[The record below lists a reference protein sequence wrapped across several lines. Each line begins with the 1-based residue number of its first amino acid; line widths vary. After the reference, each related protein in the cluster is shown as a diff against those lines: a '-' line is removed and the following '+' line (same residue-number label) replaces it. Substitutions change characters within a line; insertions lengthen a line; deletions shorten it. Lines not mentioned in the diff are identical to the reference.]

1 MDKDFEKLIRNKRKR
16 KISVCIVILLIV
28 LTTLFSF
35 KTENGKEKKKS
46 EVTLEIRCDELIDNP
61 EKMTKPELWQ
71 YIPENGIILEET
83 KCTIE
88 TGETVFDVL
97 NRVCKEK
104 DIQIEYSYTAGYD
117 SYYVEGIQYLY
128 EFDAGKRSGWI
139 YLVDGKNTNYGCS
152 QYKLKGGEKIVWE
165 YVCDYK

>member
-16 KISVCIVILLIV
+16 KISVCIVILLII
-28 LTTLFSF
+28 LTILFSF
-35 KTENGKEKKKS
+35 KMENGKEKKKS
-46 EVTLEIRCDELIDNP
+46 EVTLEIRCDELTDNP
-61 EKMTKPELWQ
+61 KKMTKPELWQ
-71 YIPENGIILEET
+71 YIPESGIILKET

-88 TGETVFDVL
+88 EGETVFDVL
-97 NRVCKEK
+97 DRVCKEK

>member
-16 KISVCIVILLIV
+16 KISVCIVILFIV

-35 KTENGKEKKKS
+35 NTENGKEKKKS
-46 EVTLEIRCDELIDNP
+46 EVTLKIRCDELIDNP